1 MQRNDPRDLLPPIN
15 YKARRAARQ
24 LSEAEI
30 KAAADRAE
38 ARSMLTAT
46 RLTDNP
52 RSSSAAKPEEVA
64 KERQSRPE

>member
-1 MQRNDPRDLLPPIN
+1 MQRNDPKDLLPSAK
-15 YKARRAARQ
+15 YKARRAVRQ

-46 RLTDNP
+46 RLTDDP
-52 RSSSAAKPEEVA
+52 RSSSALKPGGVA

>member
-1 MQRNDPRDLLPPIN
+1 MPRNDPKDLQPPMH
-15 YKARRAARQ
+15 YKARRAARH

-52 RSSSAAKPEEVA
+52 RNSSAAKLEGAA